1 MRCHVYRPELF
12 CQESI
17 GTEATAFQQLQSAP
31 LKADVNYLAAPWSVL
46 LNQERR
52 QLKSVPRIRLD
63 GGFTICQHIDFERII
78 PVCRD
83 LGLDTL
89 FTPHVPRGFGV
100 SDHDRRR
107 IRHGMM
113 KALAQAS
120 GLASR
125 VALQRIQ
132 APFRVLPFPH
142 LSVHGVQPANKSIW
156 YSFIG
161 CNTHAT
167 RTVLFQLPVH
177 RQALVQERRV
187 WHFQANDRLQ
197 RLFKREYQHVLAR
210 TRFSLCPRGTGPSTL
225 RFWESLQAGAIPVL
239 ISDDMQ
245 LPAGVDWQRC
255 IVRVAERDT
264 AQVERILADISP
276 RQERELRREC
286 IATYHRF
293 SGEHFVSCIHR
304 FYCEPSGDELPVAGF
319 QSAGTETGTQGSM
332 TYA

>member
-1 MRCHVYRPELF
+1 MRRHVYRPELF
-12 CQESI
+12 FQESI

-52 QLKSVPRIRLD
+52 WLKSVPRIQLD

-78 PVCRD
+78 PVCRG

-89 FTPHVPRGFGV
+89 FTPHVPRGFRV
-100 SDHDRRR
+100 SDHDRCR

-113 KALAQAS
+113 KTLAQAA
-120 GLASR
+120 GLESR
-125 VALQRIQ
+125 LALQRIQ

-142 LSVHGVQPANKSIW
+142 LSIHGVQPANKSIW

-167 RTVLFQLPVH
+167 RTVLFQLPLH
-177 RQALVQERRV
+177 RQALVQERQV

-210 TRFSLCPRGTGPSTL
+210 TRFSLCPRGTGPSTV

-245 LPAGVDWQRC
+245 LPAGVDWQRS

-276 RQERELRREC
+276 QEEQELRRES
-286 IATYHRF
+286 IAAYRRF
-293 SGEHFVSCIHR
+293 SGDHFVSCIRR
-304 FYCEPSGDELPVAGF
+304 FYCEPSGDKLPVAGF
-319 QSAGTETGTQGSM
+319 QSEGMETRAQGSM
-332 TYA
+332 THV